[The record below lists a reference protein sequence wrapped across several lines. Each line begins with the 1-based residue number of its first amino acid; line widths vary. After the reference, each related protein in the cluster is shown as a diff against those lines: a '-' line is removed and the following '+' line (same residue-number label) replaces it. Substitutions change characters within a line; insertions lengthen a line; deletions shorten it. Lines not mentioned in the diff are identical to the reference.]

1 MLYFGLGIVRN
12 YFYRDIAPYVES
24 IQWRVLPSQEG
35 LLQHILKFDLNVLI
49 AKYEILQ
56 KEKVRTK
63 SVMNLV

>member
-1 MLYFGLGIVRN
+1 MECFSLRIVWN
-12 YFYRDIAPYVES
+12 YFYQDIAPYVES
-24 IQWRVLPSQEG
+24 IQWRALPSKEG

-63 SVMNLV
+63 SLMNLV